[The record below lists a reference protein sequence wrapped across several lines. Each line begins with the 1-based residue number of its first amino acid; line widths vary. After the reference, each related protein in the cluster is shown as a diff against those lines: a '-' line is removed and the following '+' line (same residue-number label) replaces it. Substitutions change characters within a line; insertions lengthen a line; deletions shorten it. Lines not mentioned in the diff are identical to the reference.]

1 MDHHCPWVNNCVGAH
16 NQKHF
21 ILFTTYVMLSC
32 LYAAILVVWSFVA
45 FPTSHELTMGG
56 RTCLIFLFME
66 ALLFG
71 AHAYCMHCAR
81 PTARLTT
88 SLPTHRQRTRST
100 VQHTDGVRACVTVC

>member
-1 MDHHCPWVNNCVGAH
+1 M

-32 LYAAILVVWSFVA
+32 VYAAILVVWTFVA
-45 FPTSHELTMGG
+45 FPKSHELTMGG

-71 AHAYCMHCAR
+71 AWRMASLLHAVK
-81 PTARLTT
+81 RLQ
-88 SLPTHRQRTRST
+88 SCRL
-100 VQHTDGVRACVTVC
+100 GVLHVYI